1 MKKTIVILASLVL
14 FAGVSFGQDAKPA
27 ADKKGDKKETKAAD
41 TKKGDKKADAKK
53 DDKKAA
59 DTKPATK

>member
-27 ADKKGDKKETKAAD
+27 AKPADKKETKAAD

-59 DTKPATK
+59 DSKPAAK

>member
-14 FAGVSFGQDAKPA
+14 FAGVSFGQDSKQAAKPA
-27 ADKKGDKKETKAAD
+27 DKKETKAAD
-41 TKKGDKKADAKK
+41 TKKGDKKAETKK

-59 DTKPATK
+59 ESKPAAK